1 MLHLTPT
8 HPDFPPILNELPQVP
23 KELFIECVTDWHEL
37 MARPKLAVVGTR
49 KVSTY
54 GRSVTEQL
62 VRAVASRGVVIVS
75 GLALGTDSIAHE
87 VALATGAQTIAILPS
102 GLSYIYP
109 RSHENLARRIVA
121 GQGALLTEYA
131 PHMTPRKY
139 HFIARNRLIAALA
152 DAVLIPEA
160 VEGSGSLHTARFAL
174 EIGHEVLAIPGPIT
188 SAQSVGTN
196 NLIKSGARLVS
207 SAQDIVDALGVK
219 STKSPQSS
227 AAHSPEEAAIVQLLA
242 QGLSDAE
249 VLQPR
254 SGLDATVFLQT
265 LTMLEITGRV
275 RALGNNHWTLS

>member
-1 MLHLTPT
+1 MLHLTPSSS
-8 HPDFPPILNELPQVP
+8 DFPPILSELPQVP
-23 KELFIECVTDWHEL
+23 KELFVECTTDWHEL
-37 MARPKLAVVGTR
+37 MTRPKLAVVGTR
-49 KVSTY
+49 KVSSY
-54 GRSVTEQL
+54 GRAVTEQL
-62 VRAVASRGVVIVS
+62 VRAVATRGVVIIS
-75 GLALGTDSIAHE
+75 GLALGTDSVAHE
-87 VALATGAQTIAILPS
+87 VALAAGGQTVAVLPS

-109 RSHENLARRIVA
+109 RSHESLARRIVA
-121 GQGALLTEYA
+121 GRGALLTEYA

-174 EIGHEVLAIPGPIT
+174 DIGHEVLAIPGPIT

-207 SAQDIVDALGVK
+207 SAQDIVDALGIRTVQ
-219 STKSPQSS
+219 SPQSS
-227 AAHSPEEAAIVQLLA
+227 ASDSPEEAKIIELLSR
-242 QGLSDAE
+242 GVSDAE
-249 VLQPR
+249 IMQPQ
-254 SGLDATVFLQT
+254 SGLEPTVFLQT